1 MLTGIEIC
9 FNFVSK
15 RGEIWEEAILPAVIS
30 TTELLLYLASSL
42 CYNPKDPTI
51 SKHPMPTSIPFETIS
66 ESLK

>member
-51 SKHPMPTSIPFETIS
+51 SKHPI
-66 ESLK
+66 